1 MKTQFLILIVL
12 FITVQSCQQPK
23 EIVRETVVV
32 SNRSQQTTGGT
43 DQVGGGNGIDGIPL
57 DAFIQDIQ
65 KNSGYKNKI
74 EPLIQKLSTLYPQ
87 LAADIY
93 HLSHQRDWYFVPGKL
108 AAISQNILGTYAP
121 TDQIALQDT
130 NKIWIDK
137 NQFSIM
143 NEDNQAVLILHELI
157 MGVNLLQYKHRQDQC
172 IAKAAI
178 LLFSENGPEKYSNEK
193 KFCRNTYPMIEGTA
207 NEKFD
212 PKAINYDK
220 IRRVVS
226 VLIQDEIDIAE
237 IKALFKNYKIREYE
251 DEN

>member
-1 MKTQFLILIVL
+1 MKTQFLILITL

-32 SNRSQQTTGGT
+32 SDRSQQTGGT

-57 DAFIQDIQ
+57 DAFIQDVQ

-74 EPLIQKLSTLYPQ
+74 EPLIQKLSISFPQ
-87 LAADIY
+87 LAADMY

-108 AAISQNILGTYAP
+108 ESISQNILGTYAP

-137 NQFSIM
+137 NQFNVMS
-143 NEDNQAVLILHELI
+143 EDNQAVLILHELI
-157 MGVNLLQYKHRQDQC
+157 MGVRLMQHKHKQDQC

-178 LLFSENGPEKYSNEK
+178 LLFSENGAEKYSKEK
-193 KFCRNTYPMIEGTA
+193 TFCRNTYPMIEGTV

-226 VLIQDEIDIAE
+226 ILIQDEIDISE
-237 IKALFKNYKIREYE
+237 IKAIFKNYKIREYE
-251 DEN
+251 D

>member
-1 MKTQFLILIVL
+1 MKTQFLISL
-12 FITVQSCQQPK
+12 FILITLQSCQQPK
-23 EIVRETVVV
+23 EIIRETVIV
-32 SNRSQQTTGGT
+32 SDRSQQTGGT
-43 DQVGGGNGIDGIPL
+43 DQVGGGNGLDGTPL

-74 EPLIQKLSTLYPQ
+74 VPLIQKLSITFPR
-87 LAADIY
+87 LAADMY
-93 HLSHQRDWYFVPGKL
+93 HLSQQRDWYFVPGKL
-108 AAISQNILGTYAP
+108 EAISQNILGTYAP

-130 NKIWIDK
+130 NKVWIDK
-137 NQFSIM
+137 NQFNVM
-143 NEDNQAVLILHELI
+143 NEDNQAILLLHELI
-157 MGVNLLQYKHRQDQC
+157 MGVRLMQHKHRQDQC

-178 LLFSENGPEKYSNEK
+178 LLFSENGTEKYSKEK
-193 KFCRNTYPMIEGTA
+193 TFCRNTYPMIEGTV

-226 VLIQDEIDIAE
+226 LLAQEEIDIAE

-251 DEN
+251 D